1 MHHIR
6 GKGGG
11 VFGRKVLGVLCIRSS
26 GRYSLGSATNVT
38 RAVTALNMAA
48 SRDPKTSVFGYGSN
62 GIKQLQ
68 ARVKVSSTAELRCG
82 VVVVAAAQ
90 PLLTP
95 SSHNHCPAPERL
107 SCLRPG
113 SRPRLESPLL
123 PGYRGVVRRRQ

>member
-1 MHHIR
+1 MSTAGSREAPGGNLVAGREAPCGGVRHIR

-11 VFGRKVLGVLCIRSS
+11 VFGHKVLGVLCIRPS
-26 GRYSLGSATNVT
+26 GRYSLGSATNVP

-82 VVVVAAAQ
+82 VVVVAAA
-90 PLLTP
+90 
-95 SSHNHCPAPERL
+95 
-107 SCLRPG
+107 
-113 SRPRLESPLL
+113 
-123 PGYRGVVRRRQ
+123 